1 MLLCRCALFL
11 LLYSL
16 FLVHL
21 LHAQL
26 TPIQEHI
33 FRFEYSKRRHF
44 FFCTLQSGTDF
55 RHNLNAPLYTVNIHT
70 AKRDDSSKSDRYRF
84 FFVCGVWARATSSRY
99 NSICMMMWITAWIN
113 YPTLF
118 RCIIHY
124 STIFVLS
131 CCGAAHRTAIL
142 YCIFRY
148 PTDNCHCTQDRH
160 AVEVSLAHR
169 LYTYVMIMHIF
180 FFPWRH
186 ANVYHFSARPSIILY
201 REIQKKTML
210 KL

>member
-1 MLLCRCALFL
+1 
-11 LLYSL
+11 
-16 FLVHL
+16 
-21 LHAQL
+21 
-26 TPIQEHI
+26 
-33 FRFEYSKRRHF
+33 
-44 FFCTLQSGTDF
+44 
-55 RHNLNAPLYTVNIHT
+55 
-70 AKRDDSSKSDRYRF
+70 
-84 FFVCGVWARATSSRY
+84 
-99 NSICMMMWITAWIN
+99 MMWITAWIN

-186 ANVYHFSARPSIILY
+186 ANVYHFSARPSYYSERHRKKLCWNCKLCGDLVIALVIFYCFFVSTLHLIIFHHAIWFSIFQPIRFLGIRIIFISFY
-201 REIQKKTML
+201 LWYCFQTFFVRLQTFAIHRNDHINDDYVVFIKFWSWISNSAPQH
-210 KL
+210 